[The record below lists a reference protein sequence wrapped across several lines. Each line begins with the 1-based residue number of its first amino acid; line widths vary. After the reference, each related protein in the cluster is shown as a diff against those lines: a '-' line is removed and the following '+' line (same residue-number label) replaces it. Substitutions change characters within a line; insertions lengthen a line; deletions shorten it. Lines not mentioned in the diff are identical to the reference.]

1 MIRGWVM
8 VISDDHS
15 FVGIFVSVASYER
28 NSLNK
33 LSNDWLGAIAI
44 RLYLYF
50 KRYSNRYL

>member
-1 MIRGWVM
+1 M

-44 RLYLYF
+44 RLYLHF
-50 KRYSNRYL
+50 KRYSN